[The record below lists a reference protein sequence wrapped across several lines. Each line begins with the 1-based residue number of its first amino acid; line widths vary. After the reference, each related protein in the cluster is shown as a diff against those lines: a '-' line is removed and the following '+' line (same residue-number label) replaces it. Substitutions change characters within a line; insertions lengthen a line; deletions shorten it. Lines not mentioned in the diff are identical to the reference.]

1 MMFRKMEWT
10 DIPSGLSLCR
20 SAGWNQLSRD
30 WEIFLMLD
38 PQANRVCVDD
48 EGNVVGTV
56 TTIRYGNHFAWIGMV
71 LVDPNHQRKGIG
83 LGLLEQSM
91 QVLKNQN
98 CIKLDATPAGRQ
110 VYVKLGFED
119 EYELSRMSASAI
131 NNQHLVPSPIAT
143 ALTSDNFE
151 HVKAFDQK
159 VFGADRMM
167 LLSQMLDGAPDLAF
181 QITEDDHLKGYCFGR
196 AGYRYTHIGP
206 VVATNIEVAKDLVS
220 AALKHI
226 GNQPVILDVLHHDE
240 SLRDWLKS
248 VGFSVLRPFIRMY
261 RGDNEWPG
269 IPENQF
275 AILGPEFG

>member
-1 MMFRKMEWT
+1 MTLRKMEWN

-30 WEIFLMLD
+30 WEIFLVLD
-38 PQANRVCVDD
+38 PQGNRVCVND

-83 LGLLEQSM
+83 LGLLEESIQI
-91 QVLKNQN
+91 LKNEN

-131 NNQHLVPSPIAT
+131 NTQHLTSSPIAT

-151 HVKAFDQK
+151 QVKLFDLK

-181 QITEDDHLKGYCFGR
+181 QLTEEDHLKGYCFGR

-206 VVATNIEVAKDLVS
+206 VVATSVEVAKDLVS
-220 AALKHI
+220 AALKHL
-226 GNQPVILDVLHHDE
+226 GNKPVILDVLHHDE
-240 SLRDWLKS
+240 SWQDWLKS
-248 VGFSVLRPFIRMY
+248 IGFSTLRPFIRMY
-261 RGDNEWPG
+261 RGENQWPG
-269 IPENQF
+269 IPQNQF
-275 AILGPEFG
+275 AIVGPEFG